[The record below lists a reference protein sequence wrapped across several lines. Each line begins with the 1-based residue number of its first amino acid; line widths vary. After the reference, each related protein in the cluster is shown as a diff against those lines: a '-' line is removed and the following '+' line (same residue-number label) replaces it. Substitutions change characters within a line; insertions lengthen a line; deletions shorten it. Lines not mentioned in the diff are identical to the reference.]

1 MTILSF
7 QVSLLVT
14 CLFLSTHLFVF
25 DKSLIVLVKFQ
36 FRLLPSV
43 VESGIL
49 KKKQQKQYN
58 LMQ

>member
-7 QVSLLVT
+7 QVSLLIN

-25 DKSLIVLVKFQ
+25 DKFLIVLVKSKFHV
-36 FRLLPSV
+36 LPSV
-43 VESGIL
+43 VEFWIL
-49 KKKQQKQYN
+49 KKQKQYN